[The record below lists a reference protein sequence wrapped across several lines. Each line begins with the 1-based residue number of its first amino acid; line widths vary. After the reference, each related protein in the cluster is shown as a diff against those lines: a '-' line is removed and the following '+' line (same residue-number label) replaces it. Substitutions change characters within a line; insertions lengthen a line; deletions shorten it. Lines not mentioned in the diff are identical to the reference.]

1 MEQGDHTQ
9 GISRVHSKVN
19 TQTKAKR
26 GDRTK
31 NEKAG
36 TNESNNYAQITGFYN
51 YYSTK
56 TQPLTIA

>member
-51 YYSTK
+51 YCS
-56 TQPLTIA
+56 